1 MKDKERIS
9 VSVYPSQLDM
19 LDREQDRKKIS
30 TRSKMIRIIFSEYF
44 NIHQPE
50 EGTENLVIKIPVGL
64 LDLMRQLI
72 YRENE
77 KGKRSPIFLRED
89 EVILY
94 ALRLLLMEHFPPE
107 RKR

>member
-19 LDREQDRKKIS
+19 LDKEQDRNKIS
-30 TRSKMIRIIFSEYF
+30 TRSKMIRVIFSEYF

-64 LDLMRQLI
+64 LDQMRQLI
-72 YRENE
+72 DREND
-77 KGKRSPIFLRED
+77 KGRRSPLFLGEE

-94 ALRLLLMEHFPPE
+94 ALRFLLMEHSPL
-107 RKR
+107 RKH